1 MFALLPL
8 HPSIHPRDQPAKKKT
23 SDPCACVIL
32 TLRPPLLHIII
43 CLTFPSLL
51 SLTYLL
57 TLSTACCTTSTL
69 QSTLQHLNHRT
80 CIVPAQPAS
89 HLPNSLCT
97 FTCSHLLL
105 KSLQYHSIATP
116 LSRTHTTSPPPTWLT
131 PLLLRTHPTRCL
143 RGPKVCRTVQTASL
157 LDNTCPHS
165 HLRSTGILKNSNSFQ
180 QTSPD
185 ARISPTSERPPHGA
199 MSDLPGPAVTDG
211 SRPSAPT
218 RGMSEKEIV
227 QHNTELNAGDAAH
240 RRNSS
245 NARSSMTRRRS
256 SNSNSHDETNPR
268 LKWDEAN
275 LYVNES
281 QMGGRM
287 KIDEPKTPYAK
298 HYDPSE
304 DEAEISAINAQDLN
318 VDELDMKPKSSGGKR
333 ESDIPGLDLGE
344 PEVKPAA
351 RRDSESGRKVEL
363 DQDSMDV
370 DGGNHGEGEDGM
382 STEELEKH
390 KHFEEMRKKHYEMKN
405 IKDLLG

>member
-1 MFALLPL
+1 
-8 HPSIHPRDQPAKKKT
+8 
-23 SDPCACVIL
+23 
-32 TLRPPLLHIII
+32 
-43 CLTFPSLL
+43 
-51 SLTYLL
+51 
-57 TLSTACCTTSTL
+57 
-69 QSTLQHLNHRT
+69 
-80 CIVPAQPAS
+80 
-89 HLPNSLCT
+89 
-97 FTCSHLLL
+97 
-105 KSLQYHSIATP
+105 
-116 LSRTHTTSPPPTWLT
+116 
-131 PLLLRTHPTRCL
+131 
-143 RGPKVCRTVQTASL
+143 
-157 LDNTCPHS
+157 
-165 HLRSTGILKNSNSFQ
+165 
-180 QTSPD
+180 
-185 ARISPTSERPPHGA
+185 

-211 SRPSAPT
+211 GRPSAPT

>member
-1 MFALLPL
+1 MAHTTAAQDSP
-8 HPSIHPRDQPAKKKT
+8 HEVPKRPRGTPASRK
-23 SDPCACVIL
+23 ACID
-32 TLRPPLLHIII
+32 TEE
-43 CLTFPSLL
+43 
-51 SLTYLL
+51 SLT
-57 TLSTACCTTSTL
+57 
-69 QSTLQHLNHRT
+69 H
-80 CIVPAQPAS
+80 
-89 HLPNSLCT
+89 
-97 FTCSHLLL
+97 
-105 KSLQYHSIATP
+105 
-116 LSRTHTTSPPPTWLT
+116 TH
-131 PLLLRTHPTRCL
+131 
-143 RGPKVCRTVQTASL
+143 
-157 LDNTCPHS
+157 
-165 HLRSTGILKNSNSFQ
+165 STGILKNSNSFQ

-185 ARISPTSERPPHGA
+185 ARISPTSERPPNSA
-199 MSDLPGPAVTDG
+199 ISDLPGPAVTDG
-211 SRPSAPT
+211 NRPNAPT

-240 RRNSS
+240 RRTSS

-304 DEAEISAINAQDLN
+304 DEAEISAINAEDLN
-318 VDELDMKPKSSGGKR
+318 VDELDMKPKPSGGKR

-344 PEVKPAA
+344 PEMKPAV

-363 DQDSMDV
+363 DQDSMDI

-382 STEELEKH
+382 SSEELEKH